1 MPGSD
6 TLTKDLVARPPLW
19 RLAMRVGAQA
29 LDVAINTP
37 LEDHALIYRHFDLDA
52 GMEPLAAFEDL
63 IYDNP
68 LLLADFGKVD
78 VLIDTPRFTLVP
90 SEIHSDEVRADIV
103 QAIWPD
109 PSLATLAQ
117 ELPTGD
123 TLLMAADAGLVSF
136 VRRTFP
142 EGRIL
147 HPIGVLATYFAAR
160 SGQGNASKL
169 FCRLRP
175 GGVDMV
181 GMAQGRLAVATQAEA
196 TTPEDMAYFILATA
210 QTCGMS
216 LDADELCLYG
226 HADLREQVA
235 PLLRPLARY
244 VMPVIFPSEIFKA
257 GKDALQA
264 PFELMILPLCE

>member
-1 MPGSD
+1 MAKPD
-6 TLTKDLVARPPLW
+6 ALTKDLVASPEHW
-19 RLAMRVGAQA
+19 RLAIRVGQQSV
-29 LDVAINTP
+29 DVAINTP
-37 LEDHALIYRHFDLDA
+37 LEDHALIYRHFSLPQ

-90 SEIHSDEVRADIV
+90 SEIRGEDTRADIV

-109 PSLATLAQ
+109 PSLAVLAQ
-117 ELPTGD
+117 ELPLGE
-123 TLLMAADAGLVSF
+123 TLLMAAPAGLLSF
-136 VRRTFP
+136 VRRTFLD
-142 EGRIL
+142 GRVL
-147 HPIGVLATYFAAR
+147 HPIGVLATYFALR
-160 SGQGNASKL
+160 SQQGNASKL
-169 FCRLRP
+169 YCRLRP
-175 GGVDMV
+175 GAVDMV
-181 GMAQGRLAVATQAEA
+181 GIVQGKLAVATSAESP
-196 TTPEDMAYFILATA
+196 TPEDMAYFILATA
-210 QTCGMS
+210 QTIGLS

-226 HADLREQVA
+226 HAELREQVA
-235 PLLRPLARY
+235 PLLRQFARY